1 MGSLDGP
8 ESSLL
13 EKGKFLAHV
22 NSLLVFR
29 WSVYL
34 ETTSTF
40 SNQILPHSVN
50 PYSVF
55 ASLTMHLPST
65 EHGNH

>member
-1 MGSLDGP
+1 
-8 ESSLL
+8 
-13 EKGKFLAHV
+13 LAHV

-40 SNQILPHSVN
+40 SNQILQHSVN

-65 EHGNH
+65 EQGNN